1 MDWGGLANYGL
12 FFIIYVGIY
21 AVLALGLN
29 VQWGYTGLFNIGISG
44 FFLVGAYTSTI
55 LTKPDSFGHLG
66 GFNQP
71 FVVGM
76 LAAGVLSAFIAL
88 LIGLPTL
95 RLRDDYLAI
104 ATIGIAETL
113 RLVAMNEQWLTAGVW
128 GIAGIPQP
136 LRSVFPN
143 NYNVFFA
150 LLVVVIVALVYFAI
164 ERGIRSPW
172 GRVLKAIREDEG
184 VAQAVGKDVFKF
196 KLQALVVG
204 AFIMGIGGSL
214 FAHFT
219 AYISPEAFEPMNGT
233 FLVWAMLIVGG
244 SGNSRGAI
252 LGALV
257 IWAIWSGTDIAAAS
271 LPAALGPRGAHVAG
285 DAHRFV
291 ADGDVGAAPARHF
304 GRGAPRVAHAEA
316 AGRDGRQGG
325 RRVMPFDRLL
335 FGKHVRSNLYS

>member
-1 MDWGGLANYGL
+1 MSP
-12 FFIIYVGIY
+12 FSSKM
-21 AVLALGLN
+21 
-29 VQWGYTGLFNIGISG
+29 TGLD
-44 FFLVGAYTSTI
+44 A
-55 LTKPDSFGHLG
+55 
-66 GFNQP
+66 
-71 FVVGM
+71 
-76 LAAGVLSAFIAL
+76 
-88 LIGLPTL
+88 PT
-95 RLRDDYLAI
+95 Y
-104 ATIGIAETL
+104 
-113 RLVAMNEQWLTAGVW
+113 
-128 GIAGIPQP
+128 PQP

-271 LPAALGPRGAHVAG
+271 LPAALGPRVHALRVMLIGLLLMVTLVLRPQGILGEERHVSRMLKRRDGMASK
-285 DAHRFV
+285 A
-291 ADGDVGAAPARHF
+291 ADG
-304 GRGAPRVAHAEA
+304 
-316 AGRDGRQGG
+316 
-325 RRVMPFDRLL
+325 
-335 FGKHVRSNLYS
+335 

>member
-55 LTKPDSFGHLG
+55 LTKAESFGHLG
-66 GFNQP
+66 GFGQP
-71 FVVGM
+71 FIVGM
-76 LAAGVLSAFIAL
+76 LAAGVLAALVAL
-88 LIGLPTL
+88 LIGIPTL

-136 LRSVFPN
+136 LRSVFPD

-150 LLVVVIVALVYFAI
+150 VLVVVMVALVYFAI

-196 KLQALVVG
+196 KLQALVFG
-204 AFIMGIGGSL
+204 AFIMGIAGSL

-257 IWAIWSGTDIAAAS
+257 IWAIWSGTDIIAAQ
-271 LPAALGPRGAHVAG
+271 LPATLGPRV
-285 DAHRFV
+285 
-291 ADGDVGAAPARHF
+291 
-304 GRGAPRVAHAEA
+304 HAL
-316 AGRDGRQGG
+316 
-325 RRVMPFDRLL
+325 RVMLIGLLLMVTLVLRPQGILGEERHVSRLL
-335 FGKHVRSNLYS
+335 HRRGFDKAVDA

>member
-1 MDWGGLANYGL
+1 MDWGGLANYAL
-12 FFIIYVGIY
+12 FFIVYAGIY
-21 AVLALGLN
+21 AILALGLN
-29 VQWGYTGLFNIGISG
+29 IQWGYTGLFNIGISG

-55 LTKPDSFGHLG
+55 VTKAPAFGHLG

-71 FVVGM
+71 IIVGM
-76 LAAGVLSAFIAL
+76 LAAGVLAGAAAL
-88 LIGLPTL
+88 LIALPTL

-136 LRSVFPN
+136 LRSTFAD
-143 NYNVFFA
+143 NYNLFFA
-150 LLVVVIVALVYFAI
+150 GFIIVVVALVYFAI

-196 KLQALVVG
+196 KLQALVFG
-204 AFIMGIGGSL
+204 AFIMGIAGSL

-257 IWAIWSGTDIAAAS
+257 IWAIWSGTDIIAAQ
-271 LPAALGPRGAHVAG
+271 LPATLGPRV
-285 DAHRFV
+285 
-291 ADGDVGAAPARHF
+291 
-304 GRGAPRVAHAEA
+304 HAL
-316 AGRDGRQGG
+316 
-325 RRVMPFDRLL
+325 RVMLIGLLLMVTLVLRPQGILGEERHVSRLL
-335 FGKHVRSNLYS
+335 HRRGFDKAVDA